1 MTGAARTLHRPEIRV
16 LDDADAVADTAA
28 ALILGMVARRPD
40 AVLGLATGRTPLEV
54 YARLRAAAAAGARLG
69 RIRSF
74 NLDEYRGLPP
84 DHPASYRAYM
94 RRELFDPIGLPD
106 DRWHIPDGLGA
117 PEAAADA
124 FEAASRDAGG
134 IDLQLLGIGE
144 NGHIGFNEPAA
155 SLDSRTREVELAPST
170 RVANTADFPPGEEP
184 PRTAIT
190 MGIATIFE
198 ARRLLLLAVG
208 ARKAKALAAAPSGP
222 VLPTIPA
229 SAIRL
234 HPHATVLADPAA
246 AALLESRGS
255 VRGANH
261 GNAPR

>member
-1 MTGAARTLHRPEIRV
+1 MTSDALTLHRPEIRV
-16 LDDADAVADTAA
+16 LDDAEAVADAAA
-28 ALILGMVARRPD
+28 ALIIDVVARRPG

-54 YARLRAAAAAGARLG
+54 YARLRAAAAAGARLD

-84 DHPASYRAYM
+84 NHPASYRAYM
-94 RRELFDPIGLPD
+94 RRELFDAIGLAD
-106 DRWHIPDGLGA
+106 DRWHIPEGWGA
-117 PEAAADA
+117 PEAVADA
-124 FEAASRDAGG
+124 YEAAIHDAGG

-155 SLDSRTREVELAPST
+155 PFNSRTREVELAPST
-170 RVANTADFPPGEEP
+170 RAANAADFPPGEEP

-190 MGIATIFE
+190 MGIATILD

-208 ARKAKALAAAPSGP
+208 ARKAKALAAALSGP
-222 VLPTIPA
+222 VLPAIPA

-234 HPHATVLADPAA
+234 HPHAMVLADPAA
-246 AALLESRGS
+246 AALL
-255 VRGANH
+255 GA
-261 GNAPR
+261 